1 MRDGRTTL
9 KTTGP
14 AEGDLALGQQVVDRL
29 LQVCPHTLRRVVMIG
44 SRRHGCAG
52 PNSDLDLVVI
62 VEIPLAEM
70 AAMQQ
75 QMSAESRR
83 INAALANWPLKLDIS
98 VRTID
103 QFEEARNVVGGVE
116 WLVENEGY
124 VIYARPA
131 DRAPIVRCRPEAV
144 KRALVR
150 TWLEDSL
157 KALDRAVAMRNGTAN
172 HPDRLKTPDAFAMKS
187 IRCAVYSVFVLHQ
200 VQAPKHRTLD
210 EALEHLALH
219 APDICED
226 ISTSISVHRDPFAA
240 AFSVLRR
247 VTTSL
252 ISASPDMKRELDPL
266 HQRLRKP
273 LILF

>member
-1 MRDGRTTL
+1 MRDWRTTL
-9 KTTGP
+9 KTMGP
-14 AEGDLALGQQVVDRL
+14 AKGDLALAQQVVRRL
-29 LQVCPHTLRRVVMIG
+29 LEANVDTLRRVVMIG
-44 SRRHGCAG
+44 SRRYGCAR
-52 PNSDLDLVVI
+52 PDSDLDLVLI
-62 VEIPLAEM
+62 VEIPLAEVAAMRREM
-70 AAMQQ
+70 AAQN
-75 QMSAESRR
+75 RR
-83 INAALANWPLKLDIS
+83 VSAALGNWPLILDIS

-103 QFEEARNVVGGVE
+103 QFEEARTVVGGVE
-116 WLVENEGY
+116 WLAEHEGY
-124 VIYARPA
+124 VIYARSG
-131 DRAPIVRCRPEAV
+131 DRAPIVRCQPDAV

-150 TWLEDSL
+150 TWLEDSR

-226 ISTSISVHRDPFAA
+226 ITTSISLHGDPFAA
-240 AFSVLRR
+240 AYAVLQG

-252 ISASPDMKRELDPL
+252 ISASPDMKRELEPL